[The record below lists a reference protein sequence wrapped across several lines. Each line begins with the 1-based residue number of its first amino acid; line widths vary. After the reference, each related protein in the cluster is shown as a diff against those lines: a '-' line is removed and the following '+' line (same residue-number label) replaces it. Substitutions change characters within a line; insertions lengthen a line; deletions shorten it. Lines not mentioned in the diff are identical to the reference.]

1 MKGRSQM
8 SLQGYYDNF
17 RSGYWADSDPSK
29 CACHG
34 HGYALSE
41 VDTWHECPIH
51 HVKGQLHPEDDCDGT
66 EEGCYEVEA
75 APAYKPEP
83 VTFDDDSVPF

>member
-1 MKGRSQM
+1 MG
-8 SLQGYYDNF
+8 LQGYYDNF

-41 VDTWHECPIH
+41 VDTWHECSIH
-51 HVKGQLHPEDDCDGT
+51 HVDGQRHPEEGGCDD
-66 EEGCYEVEA
+66 EGAEDDYEVES

-83 VTFDDDSVPF
+83 ALFADDDIPF